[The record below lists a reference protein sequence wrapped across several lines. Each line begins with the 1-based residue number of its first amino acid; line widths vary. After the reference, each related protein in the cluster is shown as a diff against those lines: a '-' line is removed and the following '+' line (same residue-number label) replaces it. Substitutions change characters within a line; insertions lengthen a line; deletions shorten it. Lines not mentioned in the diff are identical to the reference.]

1 MDSGHFTRSQARK
14 TSLVSDIPSD
24 VEPDDVAP
32 ETVSSGP
39 VRLPVTAAEK
49 LESIPQKLAVPP
61 SAPMEGVDGGIG
73 SESSLFAGVP
83 LSAPGG
89 QIDPQFGPTSFMP
102 IVTELMPNQA
112 AHKYEP
118 KLPLSD
124 SGVPGGSLPD
134 AAAVGERPM
143 SSAARR
149 RRGHRRRLQTL
160 HKNTRFL
167 IKSNRKSHAL
177 YRMMTLTKRPK
188 LSQFVHFAPVLISS

>member
-24 VEPDDVAP
+24 VEP

-49 LESIPQKLAVPP
+49 LESMPQKLAVPP

-89 QIDPQFGPTSFMP
+89 QIDPVWTDEFHANSYWINAESGCTPVWAQITSLRQRRPRWF
-102 IVTELMPNQA
+102 A
-112 AHKYEP
+112 A
-118 KLPLSD
+118 
-124 SGVPGGSLPD
+124 GCRCCRRAPD
-134 AAAVGERPM
+134 VVRRPSTPRPPATSTNLTQEHAV
-143 SSAARR
+143 
-149 RRGHRRRLQTL
+149 
-160 HKNTRFL
+160 
-167 IKSNRKSHAL
+167 SNK
-177 YRMMTLTKRPK
+177 
-188 LSQFVHFAPVLISS
+188 VD